1 MSVKKTLSEVYSFF
15 QKAKQDGIFQKCIC
29 VWIWWITFSM
39 LGGQLPIRFILKIY
53 VLISYITS
61 KSECFHVSL
70 YRALLLQEI
79 ENFIWS
85 KNGLDH
91 LVLLS
96 CKDTKFST
104 TWIVLFGKNYSVSM
118 SFFPFFKSLCFVSEQ
133 MLCSQVIFLN
143 I

>member
-1 MSVKKTLSEVYSFF
+1 
-15 QKAKQDGIFQKCIC
+15 
-29 VWIWWITFSM
+29 M

-53 VLISYITS
+53 FLIPYILTS

-79 ENFIWS
+79 KNFIKS
-85 KNGLDH
+85 KTGLDH

-96 CKDTKFST
+96 CNDTKFST

-118 SFFPFFKSLCFVSEQ
+118 SFFTFLKSLCFVSEQ
-133 MLCSQVIFLN
+133 MLSSQIIFLN

>member
-1 MSVKKTLSEVYSFF
+1 
-15 QKAKQDGIFQKCIC
+15 
-29 VWIWWITFSM
+29 M

-96 CKDTKFST
+96 CKDTKFSMDSFV
-104 TWIVLFGKNYSVSM
+104 WKELLSKYVFL
-118 SFFPFFKSLCFVSEQ
+118 SFFKITLFCFGTNALFPSNLSKYIKQMNNRDAFFLRTYNQIYKCSSFKSDCVF
-133 MLCSQVIFLN
+133 
-143 I
+143 